1 MKEEKEVNDQKQE
14 SDNIIKITIT
24 KEAGETLATLVVR
37 ANEGFEGGKINRQN
51 LASYIIEKYKN
62 NFSDRE
68 LAHLRQLHY
77 DDAAMLEAMYKKMKE
92 TGEIPDF
99 LREALKKQFQGNDE
113 LPKRNRKSLT
123 KEYINDEL
131 REHEDAA

>member
-1 MKEEKEVNDQKQE
+1 MKEDKDLNEQKSE
-14 SDNIIKITIT
+14 SDNIIKITVT
-24 KEAGETLATLVVR
+24 KEAGDTLAALVVR

-68 LAHLRQLHY
+68 LVHLRQLHY
-77 DDAAMLEAMYKKMKE
+77 DDAAMLEAMYKKMKD

-113 LPKRNRKSLT
+113 PPKKSRKSLT

-131 REHEDAA
+131 QEHEGAA

>member
-1 MKEEKEVNDQKQE
+1 MKEEKENQE
-14 SDNIIKITIT
+14 TKAETENIIKITIT
-24 KEAGETLATLVVR
+24 KEAGETLAALVVR

-113 LPKRNRKSLT
+113 PPRRARKPLT

-131 REHEDAA
+131 REHEDAV